1 MAHIPPVSLPRPA
14 LEIIR
19 RFWTCEFTTL
29 AHTGAPITWPV
40 FPSYLAGSGRFLIAA
55 PLGYPQKALN
65 VRRDPHVSL
74 LYSDPTGSGLQRP
87 GSLLIQGLAEC
98 PETIFTSA
106 TQADPEVLGEVQEQL
121 RRVLREQPAVSLY
134 LSTPLAR
141 WLMDWYFMRLLIFV
155 TPRRVIW
162 QPAEEGAGPPRAFA
176 PLPRAARPSDPLW
189 AMLTRYA
196 PRFASAVLTSVGGD
210 GFPASLRCRPLIEPA
225 PQRLRLHLP
234 AGAGATPGPASLLYH
249 RHDERLWGLLSFLL
263 TGELAQEGGDWVFR
277 PARFLP
283 GMGIGGLRGYWR
295 FVMQGRRTAAAYLA
309 RRGLPR
315 PQVAWDEMRAGL
327 DLARQMAEEER

>member
-1 MAHIPPVSLPRPA
+1 MIADTSSVPLSPTTLQIVH
-14 LEIIR
+14 

-29 AHTGAPITWPV
+29 ARTGAPITWPV

-65 VRRDPHVSL
+65 VRRNPYVSL
-74 LYSDPTGSGLQRP
+74 LYSDPTGSGLERP

-98 PETIFTSA
+98 PETIFTSV
-106 TQADPEVLGEVQEQL
+106 TQTDPEVLSEIQGQM

-155 TPRRVIW
+155 SPQRVIW
-162 QPAEEGAGPPRAFA
+162 RPAEEQAEMAQGVWPQR
-176 PLPRAARPSDPLW
+176 ARPSDPLW
-189 AMLTRYA
+189 ATLTRYA
-196 PRFASAVLTSVGGD
+196 PSFASAVLTSIGSD
-210 GFPASLRCRPLIEPA
+210 GFPASLRCRPLAEPA
-225 PQRLRLHLP
+225 RQRLCLNLP
-234 AGAGATPGPASLLYH
+234 AGAPAAAGPASLLYH

-263 TGELAQEGGDWVFR
+263 TGELAQDASGWVFR

-283 GMGIGGLRGYWR
+283 GMGIGGIRGYWR
-295 FVMQGRRTAAAYLA
+295 FVMQGRRTAADYLS

-327 DLARQMAEEER
+327 DLVRQMGDDR